1 MLTERT
7 ILIVDDSDVMREM
20 AIIALE
26 GAGWEATSVGS
37 GAEAVSAATAR
48 RPDAVLLDVEMPEM
62 DGPATLAALRRD
74 HETTHI
80 PVVFLTGHDEPAVLE
95 RLVALGAAAA
105 LLKPFSVALL
115 AGEISDAL
123 GWTR

>member
-1 MLTERT
+1 MLTERR

-20 AIIALE
+20 ATIALE

-37 GAEAVSAATAR
+37 GAEAVSVATAR
-48 RPDAVLLDVEMPEM
+48 QPDAVLLDVEMPEM

-74 HETTHI
+74 DATTHI
-80 PVVFLTGHDEPAVLE
+80 PVVFLTGHDEPTVLE
-95 RLVALGAAAA
+95 GLIALGAAAA
-105 LLKPFSVALL
+105 LPKPFSVALL